1 MNPQALLTLLDDPDP
16 VVEKEILNY
25 FTINNRYEDLV
36 QLEVIRKLVPEE
48 RKPFFDNLYSL
59 CKSNWFL
66 INLNAFLEADSL
78 LNLDLLTDVL
88 LGMNVLFDVQ
98 HSVMDGRI
106 ALENLTEDVRE
117 VLHPHDDVV
126 DKLSALNNVI
136 FFKHKFKGNHNK
148 YYLPENSDL
157 SSLLENKTGI
167 PVTLSLMYYLIA
179 RRCGID
185 IHPAALPRHFMLF
198 VSDPNFLFIDCFNS
212 GNILQPTDVADFLVQ
227 INVSEGINTYLYPSG
242 RAVMKRILQNLVYIY
257 SNGDQ
262 HEKLTVIE
270 NLIKKVDSFD
280 QP

>member
-1 MNPQALLTLLDDPDP
+1 MNPSALLTLLDDTDP

-36 QLEVIRKLVPEE
+36 QLEVISKLVSDE
-48 RKPFFDNLYSL
+48 RRFFFDKLYSL

-66 INLNAFLEADSL
+66 QNLNAFLEADSL

-98 HSVMDGRI
+98 YPVMDGRI
-106 ALENLTEDVRE
+106 ALENLIEDVRE
-117 VLHPHDDVV
+117 VLHPHDDSV
-126 DKLSALNNVI
+126 DKISALNNVI
-136 FFKHKFKGNHNK
+136 YFKHHFKGNHNK

-167 PVTLSLMYYLIA
+167 PVSLSLLYYIIA

-198 VSDPNFLFIDCFNS
+198 VSDPHFLFVDCFNS
-212 GNILQPTDVADFLVQ
+212 GNILQPTEVADFLIQ
-227 INVSEGINTYLYPSG
+227 INVTEGINTYLYPTG
-242 RAVMKRILQNLVYIY
+242 RTVIKRMFQNLVYIY
-257 SNGDQ
+257 SNADQ

-270 NLIKKVDSFD
+270 NLIKKVESFEER
-280 QP
+280 

>member
-1 MNPQALLTLLDDPDP
+1 MNPQALITLLEDPDP

-25 FTINNRYEDLV
+25 FTVNNRYEDLV
-36 QLEVIRKLVPEE
+36 QLEVIRKLVPED
-48 RKPFFDNLYSL
+48 RKTFFEKLYNL

-66 INLNAFLEADSL
+66 VNLNAFLESDSM
-78 LNLDLLTDVL
+78 LNIDLLSDVL
-88 LGMNVLFDVQ
+88 LGMNVLFDDQ
-98 HSVMDGRI
+98 FPVMDGRI

-117 VLHPHDDVV
+117 VLHPQDDIV

-167 PVTLSLMYYLIA
+167 PVTLSLLYYIVA

-227 INVSEGINTYLYPSG
+227 INISEGINSYLYPSG
-242 RAVMKRILQNLVYIY
+242 RTVIKRIFQNLVYIY
-257 SNGDQ
+257 SNSDQ

-270 NLIKKVDSFD
+270 NLIKKIDSFENS
-280 QP
+280 